1 MRKDTETFLGT
12 SSSIKQ
18 IGWTFNNKEKFSFTQ
33 ETEDQVKKQMLHL
46 DGSNANPFGDIP
58 ADILKLT
65 VDIHL
70 STITKVITISL
81 RNGCFPNDL
90 QSTEVSP
97 IFKKDS
103 DLNRGYIVQ
112 FTCHLFLIYVLEIL

>member
-58 ADILKLT
+58 ADLLKLT
-65 VDIHL
+65 IDVHL
-70 STITKVITISL
+70 STIPKVITLSP

-90 QSTEVSP
+90 QPTEVSP
-97 IFKKDS
+97 IFKKDN

-112 FTCHLFLIYVLEIL
+112 FTRHLFLIYVLEIL